1 MRNALYPKLA
11 LTNLFKNKS
20 TYFPYMLTSIVCVM
34 TSYSVTFIA
43 SNEGLPQVPGGPI
56 ALTLFFLGTLVV
68 DIFSI
73 LVMFY
78 TNSFLIKRRKK
89 ELGLYC
95 VLGMEKRHVAL
106 VLLCEI
112 FFTAAICLALGLLF
126 GILFARL
133 MFLVLL
139 YVLGFTTPFTFMVS
153 VPCVVATVL
162 LFLCIYGATLL
173 YDLRSVRVSNPIELL
188 HSGQKGERE
197 PKASW
202 PLTLLGVAALGGGYF
217 IAVYFQ
223 NPIQALLLFF
233 AAVLLV
239 ILGTFCLFTS
249 GSIAFL
255 KLLRRN
261 RRFYYQP
268 DNFISISGMMYRM
281 KQNASGL
288 ATICILSTMVIVTV
302 SSTLCL
308 FAGRRDM
315 LYGMFPREIST
326 ALFIGGDMEKPE
338 QIGRAFTQALSE
350 MGLTAENRTACR
362 SLNANVLC
370 VDGVYGNTAEATELL
385 DTSISLVG
393 LSDYNAVEGVEP
405 AALASDEAILYPVGN
420 FSVPET
426 LNLGGHTV
434 RVARVL
440 EEPVFSDVGA
450 YDGAD
455 GFVLIVPDDRL
466 APLYSALI
474 GVPEADVT
482 DSFYYAAG
490 FDVPGATPQ
499 QCAALA
505 HRISEL
511 FPERTIRCR
520 SAIAPEWDGM
530 YGSFFFLGV
539 FLGSLFMV
547 ATVLIIYY
555 KQISEGYDDHDRF
568 VVMQQVGLSRKEV
581 KRAINKQI
589 LLVFFLPLGAAAL
602 HMVFAFP
609 IIRNIMRVFGLNNI
623 GLFLACTGIVFLIFT
638 LLYVAVYRITARVY
652 YRLVEV

>member
-20 TYFPYMLTSIVCVM
+20 TYFPYMLTSVVCIM

-43 SNEGLPQVPGGPI
+43 TNEGLPQVPGGPI

-106 VLLCEI
+106 VLLCEL
-112 FFTAAICLALGLLF
+112 FFTAVICLALGLLF

-133 MFLVLL
+133 MFLALL
-139 YVLGFTTPFTFMVS
+139 YLLDFTTPFTFTIS
-153 VPCVVATVL
+153 VPCVVSTVVF
-162 LFLCIYGATLL
+162 FLCIYGATLL
-173 YDLRSVRVSNPIELL
+173 YDLRSVRTANPVELL
-188 HSGQKGERE
+188 HSGQKGEKE

-202 PLTLLGVAALGGGYF
+202 LLTLIGLIALGGGYF

-223 NPIQALLLFF
+223 NPSQALLLFF
-233 AAVLLV
+233 VAVLLV
-239 ILGTFCLFTS
+239 IVGTFCLFTS
-249 GSIAFL
+249 GSIALL
-255 KLLRRN
+255 KLLRRS

-268 DNFISISGMMYRM
+268 NNFISVSGMMYRM

-288 ATICILSTMVIVTV
+288 AAICILSTMVLVTV

-308 FAGRRDM
+308 YAGRTDM
-315 LYGMFPREIST
+315 LYSLFPREIST
-326 ALFIGGDMEKPE
+326 SLFIGGDTEKIG
-338 QIGRAFTQALSE
+338 QIDQAFAQALSE
-350 MGLTAENRTACR
+350 QGLTAENRTACR

-370 VDGVYGNTAEATELL
+370 EDGVYGNPADAAELRDTAV
-385 DTSISLVG
+385 SLVG
-393 LSDYNAVEGVEP
+393 LSDYNAVEGVTP
-405 AALASDEAILYPVGN
+405 TALAPDEAIFYPVGDIP
-420 FSVPET
+420 VPET
-426 LNLGGHTV
+426 VNLGGSVV
-434 RVARVL
+434 RVAAVM
-440 EEPVFSDVGA
+440 EKAVFCDVGT
-450 YDGAD
+450 YDGAQ
-455 GFVLIVPDDRL
+455 GFVLVVPDERL
-466 APLYSALI
+466 APLYSALT
-474 GVPEADVT
+474 GVPEQGIT
-482 DSFYYAAG
+482 DSFYYAVG

-520 SAIAPEWDGM
+520 SAIGIEWDGM
-530 YGSFFFLGV
+530 YGCFFFLGV
-539 FLGSLFMV
+539 FLGSLFLM

-568 VVMQQVGLSRKEV
+568 VVMQQVGLSKKEV
-581 KRAINKQI
+581 KRAISKQI

-602 HMVFAFP
+602 HMAFAFP
-609 IIRNIMRVFGLNNI
+609 IIRNILRVFSLNNV
-623 GLFLACTGIVFLIFT
+623 GLFLACTGGTFLIFAVV
-638 LLYVAVYRITARVY
+638 YIVVYRVTARVY